1 MKIDLGA
8 PEGNALEL
16 AGITYRVARH
26 CGLSD
31 KSARDIL
38 VAMRA
43 GTYIDLLNV
52 MDREF
57 PGFFEFHGDP
67 RATGNSL

>member
-8 PEGNALEL
+8 PEGNAIEL
-16 AGITYRVARH
+16 GGITYRVARQ
-26 CGLSD
+26 CGLSE
-31 KSARDIL
+31 KAAKDIL
-38 VAMRA
+38 SDMRA

-57 PGFFEFHGDP
+57 PGLFQFHGDP
-67 RATGNSL
+67 RVKR